1 MGALYRTMQTKCILY
16 NSCRLIDVRHGIDDS
31 VSCQL
36 SAIFQ
41 TCISVIEGPTNFIL
55 ASIDSLT
62 KGHLP
67 LTSERLLISVME
79 QASNQ

>member
-1 MGALYRTMQTKCILY
+1 MGALYSTMQKRCILY
-16 NSCRLIDVRHGIDDS
+16 NSCRLIDIRHGVDDR

-41 TCISVIEGPTNFIL
+41 TCISVVEGPTNFIH

-79 QASNQ
+79 QESNQ